1 MKHIVLAFVCAL
13 AISIGTA
20 QTPVAQTESPDPN
33 TLLWRVSGKNLSQP
47 SYLFGTMHMLCAG
60 GIELSDSL
68 RGAIKAADAV
78 YLELDMENMQELMGV
93 MARMRMNGDT
103 TLKDLLS
110 KDQYDSIRSFFARKP
125 GLIPF
130 SMLEKF
136 KPMLAAS
143 ALMEADM
150 ECENPVGMEQLIMKE
165 AKREKRPVRG
175 LETMA
180 FQMSIFDSIPYT
192 LQARQLLDYV
202 QNYGNADARREF
214 EEMAT
219 AYVTQ
224 QLDKLESITKREN
237 MGINQY
243 MDLLLYR
250 RNATWVAKLK
260 ELMPGKSLV
269 VAVGAGHLPG
279 DKGVIALLRAAG
291 YTVEPVA
298 NNMLKHLEKTL

>member
-1 MKHIVLAFVCAL
+1 MKNIVLAFVCAL
-13 AISIGTA
+13 AFLVSPA
-20 QTPVAQTESPDPN
+20 QTTVSQPADPN
-33 TLLWRVSGKNLSQP
+33 TLLWRISGKDLSRP
-47 SYLFGTMHMLCAG
+47 SYLFGTMHLLCAG

-68 RGAIKAADAV
+68 RGAIKGADAV
-78 YLELDMENMQELMGV
+78 YLELDMENMQELMGI
-93 MARMRMNGDT
+93 MNRMRMNGDT
-103 TLKDLLS
+103 TLRDLLS
-110 KDQYDSIRSFFARKP
+110 KEQYDSIRTFFAQKP

-150 ECENPVGMEQLIMKE
+150 GCENPVGMEQLIMTE
-165 AKREKRPVRG
+165 AKKEKRPVRG

-202 QNYGNADARREF
+202 HNYGKTDGRKEF

-224 QLDKLESITKREN
+224 QLDKLEAITKREN
-237 MGINQY
+237 MGISQY

-250 RNATWVAKLK
+250 RNATWVTKLQ

-291 YTVEPVA
+291 YTVEPMP